1 MFCDRCGQEIVPD
14 GAAAGYGVSIT
25 GLTICYDCCAI
36 EDKANMDASGKAILY
51 LCKDEGRWQV
61 TNWPGTLSFR
71 ASVTQ
76 HKRGHFSPFAG
87 YMPRYDAWF
96 VDVDGHLWHGR
107 SIGDNTQIIHCT
119 RLKDTAANLADA
131 RRIARKF
138 GQ

>member
-1 MFCDRCGQEIVPD
+1 
-14 GAAAGYGVSIT
+14 
-25 GLTICYDCCAI
+25 
-36 EDKANMDASGKAILY
+36 MDASGRVVLY
-51 LCKDEGRWQV
+51 LCKDKDKWQV
-61 TNWPGTLSFR
+61 TNWPGTLAFR

-76 HKRGHFSPFAG
+76 HKRGHFSPFSG

-96 VDVDGHLWHGR
+96 CDADGHLWHGR
-107 SIGDNTQIIHCT
+107 CIGDNTQIIHCT